1 MHSTY
6 SNYLGSLTNLID
18 SLSRFLRM
26 CKFESWI
33 SRLVV
38 MLLLYLPS
46 YVKKFN
52 VDVKML

>member
-18 SLSRFLRM
+18 FLSRCLRM